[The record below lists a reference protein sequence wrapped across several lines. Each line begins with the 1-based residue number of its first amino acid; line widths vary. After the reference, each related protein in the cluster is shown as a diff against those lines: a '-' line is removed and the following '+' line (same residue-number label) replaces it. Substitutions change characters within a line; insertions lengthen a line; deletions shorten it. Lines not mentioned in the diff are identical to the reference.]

1 MMDRLEKGS
10 GQTVVT
16 LQEAKSLLKE
26 DDDLIIAVYDYWLNK
41 RLKTVS
47 FFLEIKFLKEYY
59 TCKCKKGNIIC
70 EFSI

>member
-47 FFLEIKFLKEYY
+47 FFLKLSFSENTDTY
-59 TCKCKKGNIIC
+59 KCKKGNIIC